1 MTNNTIVV
9 VNLSS
14 KCFLVYS
21 SGTIQEMKSGDVHC
35 SHALQ
40 RKKTSVQDKTEQRL
54 GAQKEVMW
62 GNTDERL
69 QKFKMFY
76 YIWHLSIVKEQL
88 VFNVFE
94 FFVHLSNTVFLIMQ

>member
-1 MTNNTIVV
+1 MINNTIVV

-54 GAQKEVMW
+54 GAQEEVMP
-62 GNTDERL
+62 GNTNDCGETLTSVCRSS
-69 QKFKMFY
+69 KCSTIFG
-76 YIWHLSIVKEQL
+76 
-88 VFNVFE
+88 
-94 FFVHLSNTVFLIMQ
+94 T